1 MPIFKPEARD
11 NNGDDVDAGPAYSP
25 DDQKKRDSTAVGRRI
40 RDPVVSTCGVHDP
53 NKEMSSQSEELL
65 HSVQGL
71 PRQER
76 E

>member
-1 MPIFKPEARD
+1 M
-11 NNGDDVDAGPAYSP
+11 
-25 DDQKKRDSTAVGRRI
+25 
-40 RDPVVSTCGVHDP
+40 HDP

-76 E
+76 ESLNSGSANSVGDLCPNSEDSDSISPDPASILSSATDNIIIAF